1 MTVKPRTGTF
11 QHRALV
17 YSSADEF
24 LDAAVPFVDEGMRA
38 GDRVL
43 AVSSRENIGAL
54 AGALGDAEIDSRD
67 AGEWYAAPGRTL
79 RAYKDYVDRHSG
91 SGRGVTIVGEQVW
104 AGRSAAAVREWARY
118 ESLINLAFAGAATRI
133 LCPYDARVVPAA
145 VLEHAECSHPI
156 VTSGLGSGR
165 SARFLE
171 PAAFFERLD
180 REPLEAAD
188 ATTAAL
194 DVTADLGRVRRF
206 VRSHVAYAGLRGRRA
221 ADLALA
227 VHELAT
233 NALRHGRA
241 PVELRIW
248 SAADAVVAEIA
259 DSGGGLDDR
268 FAGHLEPERAAAG
281 GRGLW
286 MARQLCDV
294 VEVRS
299 TLAGTV
305 VRVHVAG

>member
-1 MTVKPRTGTF
+1 MAVLPSAGMF
-11 QHRALV
+11 EHRALV

-24 LDAAVPFVDEGMRA
+24 LDAVVPFVDEGVQA
-38 GDRVL
+38 GHRVL
-43 AVSSRENIGAL
+43 AVSSRENVRAL
-54 AGALGDAEIDSRD
+54 GGALGAAAIDRHDSGD
-67 AGEWYAAPGRTL
+67 WYAAPGRTL
-79 RAYKDYVDRHSG
+79 RAYKRYVDRHNA
-91 SGRGVTIVGEQVW
+91 SGRGVTIVGEPVW
-104 AGRSAAAVREWARY
+104 AGLSAAAVREWARY
-118 ESLINLAFAGAATRI
+118 ESLINVAFADAAARI
-133 LCPYDARVVPAA
+133 LCPYDARVVPEA
-145 VLEHAECSHPI
+145 VLEHAECCHPTL
-156 VTSGLGSGR
+156 TSGLGSRR

-171 PAAFFERLD
+171 PAEFFERLD

-188 ATTAAL
+188 AATSAL

-206 VRSHVAYAGLRGRRA
+206 VRSIVSHAGLEGERV

-233 NALRHGRA
+233 NALRHGGS

-248 SAADAVVAEIA
+248 TAPAAVVAEIA

-268 FAGHLEPERAAAG
+268 FAGHLEPEPAAAG

-286 MARQLCDV
+286 MARQLCDL

-299 TLAGTV
+299 TDAGTV
-305 VRVHVAG
+305 VRVHMCA